1 MAIAAWWRSLSPE
14 SSGAQQM
21 VVVAWWRSLSPESSG
36 ARQRRTSRLSGGRY
50 RPNQAALGG
59 DPFSCPRRADA
70 ACARRGSL
78 RFVREVD
85 PVARAIEPLESRS
98 SSPVPSAARS
108 RSLPLPPVG
117 AVRSRL
123 LSPVQAALG
132 LSRLGGDRYRPN
144 QAGFAAMVIARLV
157 AIVIARSSGAWW
169 RCVSSGG
176 PRHRCCQLRGSLPL
190 VRRWFAVAR
199 ARAHRIAIAIARF
212 KCGSIAVATAGRC
225 ISIAV
230 AIARGCASP

>member
-36 ARQRRTSRLSGGRY
+36 ARQPRTSRLSGGRY

-132 LSRLGGDRYRPN
+132 LSRLSGDRYRPN
-144 QAGFAAMVIARLV
+144 QAALGYRGLV
-157 AIVIARSSGAWW
+157 AIVIAPIKRASQRWSSRAWW
-169 RCVSSGG
+169 RSLSPDQAALGG
-176 PRHRCCQLRGSLPL
+176 DAFHLAGPDTAAVNSADRCRSCGGGSPSPGLE
-190 VRRWFAVAR
+190 
-199 ARAHRIAIAIARF
+199 RIESR
-212 KCGSIAVATAGRC
+212 S
-225 ISIAV
+225 
-230 AIARGCASP
+230 